1 MDNQIINAVVNTAA
15 DQAKQAA
22 NAAAKGMFERVF
34 DAYNAFVQMF
44 PEKFQWVVSL
54 LIILAVASF
63 LFKLIKKNWLWAIL
77 VVILFPGIVPVLKN
91 VFDSLTAMLIGKS
104 LIP

>member
-1 MDNQIINAVVNTAA
+1 MENQIVNVVVDTAA

-22 NAAAKGMFERVF
+22 NAAAKGMFERVM
-34 DAYNAFVQMF
+34 DAYNAFVHMF

-54 LIILAVASF
+54 IIILAVASF

-77 VVILFPGIVPVLKN
+77 IVILFPGIVPVLKN
-91 VFDSLTAMLIGKS
+91 IFDSLTVMLIGKP
-104 LIP
+104 LV